1 MSTPRPPDGGDGW
14 VECACG
20 RRHWGRLGAAG
31 LMLVAGGEVLLQHRA
46 LWSHDGGT
54 WGLPGGA
61 RHPGETALQGA
72 LREAGE
78 ETGVSAGA
86 VRPVA
91 ELAVDHGTWSY
102 TTVLAHAPPDPRA
115 RPPAVALDGESIEV
129 RWVPLAGVGA
139 LPMHPGLAASWPRL
153 VAAAGSR
160 VTVVVDAAN
169 VVGSRPDGWWRDR
182 VGAAARLRDEVA
194 ALLRA
199 PLPAPELPLELPPL
213 TAWYA
218 EPVLVVEGAA
228 RALPE
233 DGGGVPVVRAR
244 GPGDDAVVAAVRS
257 ALDGGSAVLAVT
269 ADRELAGRVRAAGGA
284 VAGPRW
290 LRERLAR

>member
-1 MSTPRPPDGGDGW
+1 
-14 VECACG
+14 
-20 RRHWGRLGAAG
+20 
-31 LMLVAGGEVLLQHRA
+31 MLVAGGEVLLQHRA

-61 RHPGETALQGA
+61 RNPGESALQAA

-78 ETGVSAGA
+78 EAGVTAEA

-102 TTVLAHAPPDPRA
+102 TTVLARA
-115 RPPAVALDGESIEV
+115 RAPLPAAALDGESIEV
-129 RWVPLAGVGA
+129 RWVPLAGVEA

-153 VAAAGSR
+153 RAATGSR

-182 VGAAARLRDEVA
+182 AGAAARLRDEVA
-194 ALLRA
+194 TLLRS
-199 PLPAPELPLELPPL
+199 PLPAAELPLELPPL

-218 EPVLVVEGAA
+218 APVLVVEGAA
-228 RALPE
+228 RALPDD
-233 DGGGVPVVRAR
+233 DGRVGLMRAQ
-244 GPGDDAVVAAVRS
+244 GSGDDAVVAAVRG
-257 ALDGGSAVLAVT
+257 ALGEGSAVLAVT
-269 ADRELAGRVRAAGGA
+269 ADRELAGRVRAEGGA
-284 VAGPRW
+284 VVGPRW
-290 LRERLAR
+290 LRERVST